1 MWILIAFRNNS
12 KHGEITSMICG
23 DARSFVRSM
32 RNAMLM
38 TCSVSPEY
46 IHLAAS
52 AHENAQKTDNFLSR

>member
-1 MWILIAFRNNS
+1 VDTDSFRNNS

-38 TCSVSPEY
+38 TCVSPEY
-46 IHLAAS
+46 IYIRVHLQS
-52 AHENAQKTDNFLSR
+52 YETV